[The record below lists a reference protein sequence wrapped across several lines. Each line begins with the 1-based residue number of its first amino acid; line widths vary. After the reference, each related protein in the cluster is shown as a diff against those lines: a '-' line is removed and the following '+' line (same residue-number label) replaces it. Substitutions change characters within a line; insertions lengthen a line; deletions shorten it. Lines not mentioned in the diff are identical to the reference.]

1 MDGCVGGLILF
12 ALFLAFVLSLRKE
25 KPTYDPPP
33 LRTVDARSV
42 DPGETYRTVLRTVDE
57 VHGRWYEGRHADE
70 IVYLRLPSRAE
81 IQRHDS
87 DVRGSLRWLEKE
99 AGDTDVIL
107 HYEGEEPLRRVIWD
121 RVEYTESGI
130 VRRAERRR
138 RAASGCLPLVGMLL
152 MMLVIVGVLF
162 W

>member
-33 LRTVDARSV
+33 LRVVDARSD

-121 RVEYTESGI
+121 RVEYARSGV
-130 VRRAERRR
+130 VRRAEWRRR
-138 RAASGCLPLVGMLL
+138 EADGCLPLVGMLL

>member
-25 KPTYDPPP
+25 KPNYDPPP
-33 LRTVDARSV
+33 LRVVDARSV
-42 DPGETYRTVLRTVDE
+42 DPGDTYRTVLRAVDE

-70 IVYLRLPSRAE
+70 IVYLRLPNRAE
-81 IQRHDS
+81 IARHDS
-87 DVRGSLRWLEKE
+87 DLRGGLRWLEKE

-107 HYEGEEPLRRVIWD
+107 HHEGEEPIRRVWD

-130 VRRAERRR
+130 IRRAEWRRR
-138 RAASGCLPLVGMLL
+138 EADGCLPLVGMLL

>member
-33 LRTVDARSV
+33 LRVVDARSV
-42 DPGETYRTVLRTVDE
+42 DPGETCRAVLRTVDE

-87 DVRGSLRWLEKE
+87 DVRGNLRWLEKE

-107 HYEGEEPLRRVIWD
+107 HYEGEEPIRRVWD

-130 VRRAERRR
+130 IRRAEWRRR
-138 RAASGCLPLVGMLL
+138 EADGCLPLVGMLL

>member
-25 KPTYDPPP
+25 KPNYDTPP
-33 LRTVDARSV
+33 LRVVDARSV
-42 DPGETYRTVLRTVDE
+42 DPGETCRAVLRTVDE

-87 DVRGSLRWLEKE
+87 DVRGNLRWLEKE

-107 HYEGEEPLRRVIWD
+107 HYEGEEPIRRVIWD

-138 RAASGCLPLVGMLL
+138 READGCLPLVGMLL

>member
-25 KPTYDPPP
+25 KPNYDPPP
-33 LRTVDARSV
+33 LRVVDARSV

-70 IVYLRLPSRAE
+70 IVYLRLPNRAE

-87 DVRGSLRWLEKE
+87 DVRGNLRWLEKE

-107 HYEGEEPLRRVIWD
+107 HYEGEEPIRRVIWD
-121 RVEYTESGI
+121 RVEYAGSGI
-130 VRRAERRR
+130 VRHAERRR
-138 RAASGCLPLVGMLL
+138 REASGCLPLVGVF
-152 MMLVIVGVLF
+152 VIVLGVFGVLL

>member
-33 LRTVDARSV
+33 VRTVDARSV
-42 DPGETYRTVLRTVDE
+42 DPGETCRTVMRTVDE

-70 IVYLRLPSRAE
+70 IVYLRLPGRAE
-81 IQRHDS
+81 IARHDS
-87 DVRGSLRWLEKE
+87 DVRGNLRWLEKE

-107 HYEGEEPLRRVIWD
+107 HYEGEEPIRRVIWD
-121 RVEYTESGI
+121 RVEYASSGI

-138 RAASGCLPLVGMLL
+138 READGCLPLVGVFVVVLG
-152 MMLVIVGVLF
+152 VFGVLL

>member
-33 LRTVDARSV
+33 LRVVDARSV
-42 DPGETYRTVLRTVDE
+42 DPGETYRAVLRTVDE

-70 IVYLRLPSRAE
+70 IVYLRLPNRAE
-81 IQRHDS
+81 IARHDS
-87 DVRGSLRWLEKE
+87 DLRGSLRWLEKE

-107 HYEGEEPLRRVIWD
+107 HYEGEEPIRRVWD

-130 VRRAERRR
+130 IRRAERRR

>member
-1 MDGCVGGLILF
+1 MDNLFGVFILF
-12 ALFLAFVLSLRKE
+12 IVFLAFVLSLRKE

-33 LRTVDARSV
+33 ARVVDARSD

-81 IQRHDS
+81 IARHDS

-138 RAASGCLPLVGMLL
+138 READGCLPLVGVC
-152 MMLVIVGVLF
+152 VIVLGVFGVLL

>member
-42 DPGETYRTVLRTVDE
+42 DPGDTCRTVMRVADE
-57 VHGRWYEGRHADE
+57 VHGRWYEGRHQDE
-70 IVYLRLPSRAE
+70 IVYLRLPNRAE
-81 IQRHDS
+81 IARHDR
-87 DVRGSLRWLEKE
+87 DVRLNLRWLEKE
-99 AGDTDVIL
+99 AGDSDVIL
-107 HYEGEEPLRRVIWD
+107 HYEGEEPIRRVIWD
-121 RVEYTESGI
+121 QVEYASSGI

-138 RAASGCLPLVGMLL
+138 REATGCLPLVGIC
-152 MMLVIVGVLF
+152 VIVLGVFGVLL